1 MQTHSNRSAQRKF
14 SVPVTFVKMKINDF
28 LLLWSLF
35 VCCTVCTLSPFSI
48 RPNSVSPIKC
58 GSWYSWLIYVRY
70 TMLIYPV
77 LWWCAK
83 IPSTPKK
90 YIAFKLHFFSIWF
103 CLYFLFLPT
112 TLMQKFFLQ
121 LKTKCK
127 SNFKI
132 AE

>member
-35 VCCTVCTLSPFSI
+35 VCCAVCTLGPFSI
-48 RPNSVSPIKC
+48 RPNSVSPIMC
-58 GSWYSWLIYVRY
+58 GSWYSWLIYVRL

-90 YIAFKLHFFSIWF
+90 EILHSNCTFFPFDFACIF
-103 CLYFLFLPT
+103 FFYQLLLCKRFFAVKNK
-112 TLMQKFFLQ
+112 MQIKF
-121 LKTKCK
+121 
-127 SNFKI
+127 
-132 AE
+132 